1 MAPVRGLLVDRMSTG
16 TIACL
21 SVTYFV
27 ALVVLVIGA
36 ALSPER
42 YDRRELD
49 TVPVRVANENAN
61 VDYAGVKLGGL
72 APTNQFLALRGV
84 LSRPRLTF
92 VNAGPM
98 LLKQRVEYD
107 QVYTFSVSHS
117 DYNTGAVT
125 VLQNLSHVAHVRCA
139 AGSAECDMGVLA
151 FLPSVSFDSLVLDL
165 NLEKPLQ
172 PWVDAI
178 GNPNVQLL
186 PQVNASFT
194 AVMIADKY
202 SRFEMGWR

>member
-1 MAPVRGLLVDRMSTG
+1 MTVRGLLVDRMSKG

-21 SVTYFV
+21 SVTYFL

-49 TVPVRVANENAN
+49 TVPVMVANERSN
-61 VDYAGVKLGGL
+61 VDFAGVKLDGL
-72 APTNQFLALRGV
+72 APTNQFLALRGM
-84 LSRPRLTF
+84 LSRPLF
-92 VNAGPM
+92 LM
-98 LLKQRVEYD
+98 LRKPVLLNQRVEYD
-107 QVYTFSVSHS
+107 QVYTFSLAHS
-117 DYNTGAVT
+117 DFNTGAVT

-139 AGSAECDMGVLA
+139 AGSAECEMGVLA
-151 FLPSVSFDSLVLDL
+151 FLPSVSFNSLVLDL
-165 NLEKPLQ
+165 NLETPLQ
-172 PWVDAI
+172 PWVDLIDPRA
-178 GNPNVQLL
+178 QLV
-186 PQVNASFT
+186 PQVNATFS

>member
-1 MAPVRGLLVDRMSTG
+1 MTVRGLLVDRMSKG

-21 SVTYFV
+21 SVTYFL

-49 TVPVRVANENAN
+49 TVPVRVANERSN
-61 VDYAGVKLGGL
+61 VDFAGVKLDGL
-72 APTNQFLALRGV
+72 APTNQFLALRGM
-84 LSRPRLTF
+84 LSRPLF
-92 VNAGPM
+92 LNQKPA

-107 QVYTFSVSHS
+107 QVYTFSLAHS
-117 DYNTGAVT
+117 DFNTGAVT

-139 AGSAECDMGVLA
+139 AGSAECEMGVLA
-151 FLPSVSFDSLVLDL
+151 FLPSVSFNSLVLDL
-165 NLEKPLQ
+165 NLERPLQ

-178 GNPNVQLL
+178 DDPRIQLL
-186 PQVNASFT
+186 PQVNATFS